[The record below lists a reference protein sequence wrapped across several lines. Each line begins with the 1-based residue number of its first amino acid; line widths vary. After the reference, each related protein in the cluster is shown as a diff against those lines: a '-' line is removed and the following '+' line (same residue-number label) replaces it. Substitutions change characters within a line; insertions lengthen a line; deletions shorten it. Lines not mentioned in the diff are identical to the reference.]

1 MIRAQ
6 IDRIRIL
13 PARKRKKNTDPTW
26 WNQIFI
32 PISQYF
38 VIYCVSCVL
47 YYVLHANIM
56 QLNRNFLEVNAEN
69 GKMDQIF
76 EAKTARAGK
85 WIESIDW
92 VLYCVSKK

>member
-1 MIRAQ
+1 
-6 IDRIRIL
+6 
-13 PARKRKKNTDPTW
+13 
-26 WNQIFI
+26 
-32 PISQYF
+32 
-38 VIYCVSCVL
+38 
-47 YYVLHANIM
+47 M

-85 WIESIDW
+85 WIECIDW